1 VGIFHFTPHSGK
13 ADLALRVRLNA
24 YSNVRVI
31 TETSDGK
38 LHMSKR
44 FVKASGGCSAPV
56 GTNLEAA
63 FKRMGKMKFKIG
75 PKVDYKQSKQ
85 LQIAISHPNVT
96 GMQMDQHTRM
106 YAPAHYVKKI
116 KITFNDK
123 AIFWAET
130 GISISENPNFIFYFT
145 PQKKQKGFRGYP
157 QISLSYFGESE
168 NYATEVV
175 IGFILEEGSAV
186 QEQRFFCK
194 GDVRKDET
202 IQTTLVKVIER
213 ADAKTVL
220 EISDVSIIK

>member
-1 VGIFHFTPHSGK
+1 MGIFHFTPHSGK

-85 LQIAISHPNVT
+85 L
-96 GMQMDQHTRM
+96 
-106 YAPAHYVKKI
+106 
-116 KITFNDK
+116 
-123 AIFWAET
+123 
-130 GISISENPNFIFYFT
+130 
-145 PQKKQKGFRGYP
+145 
-157 QISLSYFGESE
+157 
-168 NYATEVV
+168 
-175 IGFILEEGSAV
+175 
-186 QEQRFFCK
+186 
-194 GDVRKDET
+194 
-202 IQTTLVKVIER
+202 
-213 ADAKTVL
+213 
-220 EISDVSIIK
+220 

>member
-1 VGIFHFTPHSGK
+1 MSNPFSLSFPLLLTVGIFHFTPHSGK

-130 GISISENPNFIFYFT
+130 GISISENPSFIFYFT
-145 PQKKQKGFRGYP
+145 PQKKQKGDLVAHV
-157 QISLSYFGESE
+157 QDSE
-168 NYATEVV
+168 
-175 IGFILEEGSAV
+175 GLE
-186 QEQRFFCK
+186 
-194 GDVRKDET
+194 
-202 IQTTLVKVIER
+202 L
-213 ADAKTVL
+213 
-220 EISDVSIIK
+220 